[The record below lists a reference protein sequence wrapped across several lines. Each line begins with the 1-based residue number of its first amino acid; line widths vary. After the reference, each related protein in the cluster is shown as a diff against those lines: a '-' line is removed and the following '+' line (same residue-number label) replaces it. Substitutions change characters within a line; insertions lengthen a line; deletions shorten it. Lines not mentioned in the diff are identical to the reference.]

1 MLHAVHESADGLCH
15 KPGFD
20 VSLGSGLRLLG
31 FRPDAPSVR
40 PSRPK
45 PCSAFKLLPAACA
58 PELSLQSRLPA
69 RCRKHVFSAMIAS
82 VVV

>member
-58 PELSLQSRLPA
+58 PELSLQSRTP
-69 RCRKHVFSAMIAS
+69 SEM
-82 VVV
+82 